1 MPWMEEP
8 HGLQSTGSQRVGHDW
23 VTSLSLL
30 FGHSCQLVLMC
41 VILRTVWHMRCYL
54 VFFPIGSDMNDV
66 EDHLWALI
74 AIWAFCQLVLMSVC
88 CWGPFVNMKCL
99 WAFLPIDADIWPLL
113 RTICKH
119 QCHLGILPIGSDIWL
134 PLRTI
139 CVGILT
145 FDYHHGPFIDA
156 PVFLPGESQGRGAWW
171 AAVYRVAQS
180 WTQLKWLSSSSGPF
194 VLGKCLFGTLYWSP
208 LERVYDRS
216 VMWYVALHSICITG
230 TLITLCKMGNSGSVH

>member
-1 MPWMEEP
+1 MGYSPQGHKELDMTEWLHFPCYLGILASWFWCVSCWELFGTWGAIWSFSQLVLTWMMLRIIYE
-8 HGLQSTGSQRVGHDW
+8 HW
-23 VTSLSLL
+23 LL
-30 FGHSCQLVLMC
+30 FGH
-41 VILRTVWHMRCYL
+41 
-54 VFFPIGSDMNDV
+54 
-66 EDHLWALI
+66 
-74 AIWAFCQLVLMSVC
+74 FCQLVLMSVC